1 MRYLALLKAAQ
12 PSTPPPAELME
23 AIAKLGCLDE
33 ARQAFE
39 RAATLTRNERER
51 TLFLDRAAAC
61 ERGPSAV

>member
-23 AIAKLGCLDE
+23 AIAKLGRLDE